1 MNFEENA
8 IPNSYWVIPDQFMAG
23 PYPSAIRDSEAH
35 LKAGWLIQNG
45 FSFFLDLT
53 EPGGYGLEPYA
64 PLLLLMTAE
73 NEDTVTHKR
82 ISIRDLDTPTREEMV
97 QILDTIDAALE
108 SGHKIYLHCYGG
120 IGRTG
125 TVIGC
130 HLVRHGMDSET
141 ALVQIAS
148 WRQDIPNGWRRSP
161 ETEEQRQF
169 VLGWIE

>member
-53 EPGGYGLEPYA
+53 EPGEYGLEPYA

-82 ISIRDLDTPTREEMV
+82 ISIRDLDTPPGKKWSRFWILSMRHWKVGIKSTCTATAESDARE
-97 QILDTIDAALE
+97 L
-108 SGHKIYLHCYGG
+108 
-120 IGRTG
+120 
-125 TVIGC
+125 
-130 HLVRHGMDSET
+130 
-141 ALVQIAS
+141 
-148 WRQDIPNGWRRSP
+148 
-161 ETEEQRQF
+161 
-169 VLGWIE
+169 